1 MVEFGITTQFL
12 VLNPKNKIQ
21 NLNQNAN
28 LATKNIKKV
37 YTLLFTNTIFHYLKK
52 Y

>member
-28 LATKNIKKV
+28 LATKNIKKSIHF
-37 YTLLFTNTIFHYLKK
+37 YSPTLFFII
-52 Y
+52 